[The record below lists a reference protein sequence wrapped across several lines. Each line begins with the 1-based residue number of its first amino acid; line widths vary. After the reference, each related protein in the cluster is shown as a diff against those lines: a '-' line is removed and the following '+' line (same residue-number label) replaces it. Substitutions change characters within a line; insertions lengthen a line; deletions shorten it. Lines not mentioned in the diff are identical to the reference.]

1 MTTLRAAREAS
12 TAPDRAAGAAPTP
25 RPPEAGPL
33 PSVAASAEEK
43 GWRRT
48 FGSLVYPQFRLFWLS
63 NLIAA
68 MGLMV
73 QTVAQRWLVVELTDS
88 ATLLGLVTAVWAVA
102 FAVSSVPMGLLADR
116 INRRNLLL
124 CGTITALLMALA
136 VGALVAADLISVW
149 HLFLAGII
157 GGILYALRVP
167 AGQTMTARLVP
178 QKHLMNAISLN
189 QTAHSL
195 PSIAGPAA
203 GGVLVAAIG
212 IAGAYFITTG
222 AFLAGLLMMLG
233 VAASFGSI
241 ERSAPKSAALDLKE
255 AYAYL
260 LEHRELL
267 YLTAAMLTPFI
278 LGQSYVLL
286 LPLFVEKELHL
297 GPEAFGALSAC
308 VGAGSVLGALLVAT
322 FGRERQLGMLMFAGV
337 VATGLA
343 GIVYGFSGNV
353 FLTGATLFAAGAG
366 ESALFAAYDTV
377 LLIRLPDAIRGRVMG
392 LMFTLVAMFPVG
404 AIVAGAAADVVG
416 LRAVAIAEGI
426 IILPIA
432 VIAWLGVLRKVTG
445 RTV

>member
-1 MTTLRAAREAS
+1 
-12 TAPDRAAGAAPTP
+12 
-25 RPPEAGPL
+25 
-33 PSVAASAEEK
+33 
-43 GWRRT
+43 
-48 FGSLVYPQFRLFWLS
+48 
-63 NLIAA
+63 
-68 MGLMV
+68 
-73 QTVAQRWLVVELTDS
+73 
-88 ATLLGLVTAVWAVA
+88 
-102 FAVSSVPMGLLADR
+102 MGLLADR
-116 INRRNLLL
+116 WNRRNLLL
-124 CGTITALLMALA
+124 GGTVTALVIAL
-136 VGALVAADLISVW
+136 VMGALVATDLIAVW
-149 HLFLAGII
+149 HLFITGSI
-157 GGILYALRVP
+157 GGVLYALRVP

-178 QKHLMNAISLN
+178 PKHLMNAISLN

-203 GGVLVAAIG
+203 GGVLVALIG

-233 VAASFGSI
+233 VAAAFGSI
-241 ERSAPKSAALDLKE
+241 ERTAPKKSPSADLKE
-255 AYAYL
+255 AYAYVL
-260 LEHRELL
+260 KHKELL

-322 FGRERQLGMLMFAGV
+322 YGRERQLGLLMFWGV

-343 GIVYGFSGNV
+343 GIVYGFSGSV

-377 LLIRLPDAIRGRVMG
+377 LLIRLPDEIRGRVMG
-392 LMFTLVAMFPVG
+392 LMFTLVAMFPIG
-404 AIVAGAAADVVG
+404 AIAAGAAADIVG
-416 LRAVAIAEGI
+416 LRAVAIAEGL

-432 VIAWLGVLRKVTG
+432 VIAWLGVLRGIVA
-445 RTV
+445 RPV